1 MAAPAYAT
9 NLTTFWLESATT
21 VTAIGTGGA
30 GLGNPETDFFIQG
43 SGCISKSAWTNAV
56 KGFIIDALGT
66 TFTVPTDGC
75 VIAFIK
81 YDAAGSLDTKAG
93 GGLRMIIG
101 SSSSA
106 YVEFYIGGS
115 DTLEFDSW
123 VPYVI
128 DPNTATPDVS
138 GSGGSERWVGLLADL
153 PTTSGPTKGNPI
165 AMDAIRYGRGDIE
178 YTLGDVTPNGPA
190 TFDGAE
196 GVGNVNGTRWGL
208 LELQNGA
215 YQTQGFH
222 SIGISGTACRFVDA
236 DKVLFWRKQE
246 NNLTNDAI
254 STGFNRVEII
264 NSSTVCEWTNIIWS
278 ALGTRSR
285 GTFVHTAGTCDLD
298 VCQFFDWGTFDFLS
312 TANLTDCVFSRCD
325 TITAPASVM
334 TGSQILESRV
344 AADAGAL
351 VYNSAT
357 DPNGKLDGMTFS
369 QGTND
374 HHAIDFGTSVTSDI
388 QLTNIE
394 FTGFD
399 ETSGEDQPGAALRF
413 LATSGSLT
421 CTLSGCTVGGAA
433 ASATN
438 FFKDDAA
445 GIAVT
450 LAFDFITLQVT
461 VLDATDDTP
470 ITTAHVQLLKDS
482 DKSVLLSGAVNGS
495 GVISTTISYDTDTD
509 VVGWAR
515 EHNISGTDYTQQD
528 FSGQYTSAGFFIT
541 IR

>member
-1 MAAPAYAT
+1 
-9 NLTTFWLESATT
+9 
-21 VTAIGTGGA
+21 
-30 GLGNPETDFFIQG
+30 
-43 SGCISKSAWTNAV
+43 
-56 KGFIIDALGT
+56 
-66 TFTVPTDGC
+66 
-75 VIAFIK
+75 
-81 YDAAGSLDTKAG
+81 
-93 GGLRMIIG
+93 
-101 SSSSA
+101 
-106 YVEFYIGGS
+106 
-115 DTLEFDSW
+115 
-123 VPYVI
+123 
-128 DPNTATPDVS
+128 
-138 GSGGSERWVGLLADL
+138 
-153 PTTSGPTKGNPI
+153 
-165 AMDAIRYGRGDIE
+165 
-178 YTLGDVTPNGPA
+178 
-190 TFDGAE
+190 
-196 GVGNVNGTRWGL
+196 
-208 LELQNGA
+208 
-215 YQTQGFH
+215 
-222 SIGISGTACRFVDA
+222 VDA

-246 NNLTNDAI
+246 NNLTNDAV
-254 STGFNRVEII
+254 STGFNRVEIL
-264 NSSTVCEWTNIIWS
+264 NSSTVCEWTNIIWT

-312 TANLTDCVFSRCD
+312 TANVTDCVFSRCD
-325 TITAPASVM
+325 TVTAPASVM

-541 IR
+541 IRLVPVE